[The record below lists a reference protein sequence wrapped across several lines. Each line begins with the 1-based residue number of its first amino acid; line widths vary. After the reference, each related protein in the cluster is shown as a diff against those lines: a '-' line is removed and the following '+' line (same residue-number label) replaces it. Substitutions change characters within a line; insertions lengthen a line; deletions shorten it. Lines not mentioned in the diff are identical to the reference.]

1 MTSWMDV
8 SFFAYFLSSKQKNK
22 EIKIKSYQL
31 VLSHNIELNL
41 LSSLNLGRPQ
51 QSRLHEG
58 KSHEREI
65 ASVDAEVKLTQ
76 WNR

>member
-1 MTSWMDV
+1 M
-8 SFFAYFLSSKQKNK
+8 
-22 EIKIKSYQL
+22 
-31 VLSHNIELNL
+31 LSHNIELNL